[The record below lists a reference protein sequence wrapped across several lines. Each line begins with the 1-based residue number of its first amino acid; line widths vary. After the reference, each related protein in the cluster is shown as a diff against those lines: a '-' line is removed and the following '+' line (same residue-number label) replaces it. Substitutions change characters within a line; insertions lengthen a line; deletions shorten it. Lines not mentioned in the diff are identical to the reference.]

1 MDLGVALTRSDGG
14 LAPAALSNAH
24 PELTRALAS
33 EPRWRAVA
41 RFGRRWHATSSALRA
56 WIPFV
61 FLEYDA
67 AAPEAPIA
75 VPSVFAALDSPLGEA
90 PSRGCPELAAA
101 RKFAVALLGRRFDGE
116 RSDQLELCFR
126 ALHGR
131 ARVLHVAVMLGREA
145 QSLRLSTWIGESQ
158 SVAYL
163 EALGRRGAK
172 EQLERL
178 LAVLP
183 LRPGQLQL
191 DFDMGPPVGPRIGL
205 GCRPEGLDEWRELL
219 DRLVRRDL
227 CDPGKAAALLCWPGS
242 GARGAVRLRRELSHV
257 KLGCEPGGRVE
268 AKCYFGATRTR

>member
-1 MDLGVALTRSDGG
+1 V
-14 LAPAALSNAH
+14 H
-24 PELTRALAS
+24 PELARALAS

-41 RFGRRWHATSSALRA
+41 RFGRLWHATSSALRA

-67 AAPEAPIA
+67 EHPDAPVA

-101 RKFAVALLGRRFDGE
+101 REFAVALLGTRFDGE

-126 ALHGR
+126 ALHGQ

-145 QSLRLSTWIGESQ
+145 QSVRLSTWIGESQ
-158 SVAYL
+158 SVAHL
-163 EALGRRGAK
+163 EALGLRDAA
-172 EQLERL
+172 EPLERL
-178 LAVLP
+178 LTVLP
-183 LRPGQLQL
+183 VRPRHLQI
-191 DFDMGPPVGPRIGL
+191 DFDIGPPVGSRIGL

-227 CDPGKAAALLCWPGS
+227 CDPDKAAALLCWPEGS
-242 GARGAVRLRRELSHV
+242 DRGAACVRRELSHV
-257 KLGCEPGGRVE
+257 KLGCEPGGRIEV
-268 AKCYFGATRTR
+268 KCYFGATRTR